1 MANKV
6 GYQGLIY
13 YGTAGTT
20 ASTLLTNVE
29 DLNYDTEQER
39 VETTTRGDSTAIP
52 KKVEDVVALG
62 CTITWSMFNKT
73 TDNELIALIA
83 AARTGTAV
91 ALRTKSWASGLGF
104 DGGLGGEQV
113 RFASDDDL
121 EWFAFHQREVAR
133 HAVDPGA
140 DELLLL
146 RVVTVVAGTVIR
158 HAAEL
163 AVELREHPELADGR
177 DRLARRR
184 RHRLRGRIVEVRDR
198 SLPVAEPGQELLVL
212 LSGLRHLHFLQ
223 RRDERGREQRA

>member
-1 MANKV
+1 MANKS
-6 GYQGLIY
+6 GYQGLLY

-39 VETTTRGDSTAIP
+39 VETTTRGDGTAIP

-104 DGGLGGEQV
+104 DGDCHVSVTHEMTLKG
-113 RFASDDDL
+113 ASKFNFTASPTD
-121 EWFAFHQREVAR
+121 
-133 HAVDPGA
+133 
-140 DELLLL
+140 
-146 RVVTVVAGTVIR
+146 TAGRTW
-158 HAAEL
+158 
-163 AVELREHPELADGR
+163 
-177 DRLARRR
+177 
-184 RHRLRGRIVEVRDR
+184 
-198 SLPVAEPGQELLVL
+198 LPN
-212 LSGLRHLHFLQ
+212 S
-223 RRDERGREQRA
+223 